1 MVVPSVTALGMDPC
15 MTLLAQG
22 NEVTP
27 VMRSTLGQRFLVVYL
42 FGLHQDSLGIAL
54 LTERVLCCIAV
65 TDSLPCPSIP
75 TAYSRISVVL
85 LVAFVLLFLMLLAEP
100 SVS

>member
-1 MVVPSVTALGMDPC
+1 MVVPSVTALGMDPR
-15 MTLLAQG
+15 MTLLAQS

-27 VMRSTLGQRFLVVYL
+27 VMSSTLGQRFLVVYL
-42 FGLHQDSLGIAL
+42 LGLHQDSLGIAL
-54 LTERVLCCIAV
+54 LTKRVLCCIAV

>member
-1 MVVPSVTALGMDPC
+1 MVVPSVTALGMDPR
-15 MTLLAQG
+15 MTLLAQS

-27 VMRSTLGQRFLVVYL
+27 VMSSTLGQRFLVVYL
-42 FGLHQDSLGIAL
+42 LGLHQDSLVIAL
-54 LTERVLCCIAV
+54 LTERVLCYIAV
-65 TDSLPCPSIP
+65 TDPLPCPSIP

-85 LVAFVLLFLMLLAEP
+85 LVAFVLLFLMLLTEP

>member
-1 MVVPSVTALGMDPC
+1 MVVPSFTALGMDPC
-15 MTLLAQG
+15 MTLLAQS

-27 VMRSTLGQRFLVVYL
+27 VMSSTLGQRFLVVYL

-54 LTERVLCCIAV
+54 LTERVLRYITV

-75 TAYSRISVVL
+75 TAYSRVSVVL
-85 LVAFVLLFLMLLAEP
+85 LVAFVLLFLMFLTEP